1 MKPRVPSRPA
11 VVPLLTALL
20 LATLSVLVSAP
31 RAAAHAQLL
40 DSNPAADSV
49 VTESPTSI
57 TLTFDSPVQAGYTTI
72 AVVGT
77 DGTPFTDGAP
87 TATDRTVQQKVGRL
101 PRGLIQVTWR
111 AVAADGAPLQGRFS
125 FTNDDQ
131 AAPTQPPPRPSASAS
146 ASASGVP
153 SAAPPAKAED
163 SADWQWWA
171 AAGGLS
177 VVAVAVVAVL
187 VRRPAARK

>member
-11 VVPLLTALL
+11 VVPFLTALL

-40 DSNPAADSV
+40 ESSPAADSV
-49 VTESPTSI
+49 VAESPTSI
-57 TLTFDSPVQAGYTTI
+57 TLTFDSAVQAGYTTI
-72 AVVGT
+72 VVAGT
-77 DGTPFTDGAP
+77 DGTSYSDGAP
-87 TATDRTVQQKVGRL
+87 TATDREVRQKVTRL
-101 PRGLIQVTWR
+101 PKGLVQVTWR

-131 AAPTQPPPRPSASAS
+131 TAPTQPPPRPSASAS
-146 ASASGVP
+146 ASASAAG
-153 SAAPPAKAED
+153 SATAGD
-163 SADWQWWA
+163 SGDWVWWA

-177 VVAVAVVAVL
+177 VVAAAAVTVL
-187 VRRPAARK
+187 VRRSDTRSRG

>member
-11 VVPLLTALL
+11 VVPFLTALL

-40 DSNPAADSV
+40 DSSPAADSV
-49 VTESPTSI
+49 VAESPTSI
-57 TLTFDSPVQAGYTTI
+57 TLTFDSAVQAGYTTI
-72 AVVGT
+72 VVAGT
-77 DGTPFTDGAP
+77 DGTSYSDGAP
-87 TATDRTVQQKVGRL
+87 TATDREVRQKVTRL
-101 PRGLIQVTWR
+101 PRGLVQVTWR

-131 AAPTQPPPRPSASAS
+131 TAPTQPPPRPSASAP
-146 ASASGVP
+146 ASGVP
-153 SAAPPAKAED
+153 SAAATAKAED

-177 VVAVAVVAVL
+177 VVAVIVVAVL